1 MASLG
6 LYNLW
11 KRFGKITA
19 VKGLTLEVKDKEF
32 MVLLGPS
39 GAGKTTTLKLI
50 AGVEKPNDGYIMI
63 GDKVVNATEP
73 HRRNIAMAFET
84 YALYPHFT
92 VYENLAFP
100 LRAPGM
106 RLSAEEI
113 DRRVRRVAEVL
124 NIDMLFDRK
133 PAELSNGQKQRVSLG
148 RTMVREPN
156 VFLLDEP
163 LSHLDAKLRHHMRM
177 EFKRLESSLNTT
189 VVYVTHDYL
198 EALALADRIA
208 VINQGELQQVG
219 TPDEIFN
226 RPANQFVATALG
238 QPEINLIDGDI
249 ITESG
254 VPVFVAVD
262 GEFRLE
268 VPRALRAPL
277 GKKGLKKARVG
288 VRPFDI
294 RVAGARGWG
303 VNETETGAGAMRD
316 SEEDRAGKAF
326 VRGRVYVFES
336 LGNKGVLTVQVG
348 KARLSV
354 LTSADFKANVDEN
367 ITLEVD
373 CNKIMMFDPETT
385 GNIAL
390 TMTA

>member
-1 MASLG
+1 MARLG

-11 KRFGKITA
+11 KHFGKLTA

-32 MVLLGPS
+32 VVLLGPS

-50 AGVEKPNDGYIMI
+50 AGVEKPNGGYVMI

-73 HRRNIAMAFET
+73 HRRNVAMAFET

-106 RLSAEEI
+106 RLSPQELE
-113 DRRVRRVAEVL
+113 RRVRRVAEVL

-148 RTMVREPN
+148 RTMVREPDI
-156 VFLLDEP
+156 FLLDEP

-189 VVYVTHDYL
+189 VLYVTHDYL

-208 VINQGELQQVG
+208 VINQGVLQQVG

-226 RPANQFVATALG
+226 RPVNQFVATALG

-249 ITESG
+249 ITEAG
-254 VPVFVAVD
+254 APVFVAMD
-262 GEFRLE
+262 GELKIR
-268 VPRALRAPL
+268 VPQILHKPL
-277 GKKGLKKARVG
+277 MKKGLKKARIG

-294 RVAGARGWG
+294 GVVRARGRG
-303 VNETETGAGAMRD
+303 DDQVDRD
-316 SEEDRAGKAF
+316 GDKARF
-326 VRGRVYVFES
+326 RGRVYVFES
-336 LGNKGVLTVQVG
+336 LGNKGVLTVRVG

-354 LTSADFKANVDEN
+354 LTSANFKANVDES

-373 CNKIMMFDPETT
+373 CSKIIVFDPETT
-385 GNIAL
+385 ENIAL
-390 TMTA
+390 TVTA